1 MFQRIA
7 LLALFLGSGLC
18 FAQEKKSLTHE
29 DYNLWKRVQNTQIS
43 KDGNTI
49 VTTIV
54 TGTGRG
60 NGYIKIYNAKTGE
73 SFTFENGYNSRISG
87 DGNYVYF
94 LRKPA
99 YELTRSEKKEEVKE
113 EKRTKDAFFIYDVAT
128 NKILDSVQRV
138 KKFEAPEDVTGW
150 VVIEKHKDLKPEKD
164 TTAAKASEE
173 KEKDSLKTR
182 KPENLALKADYALVY
197 HLKKGKTDSIFQIK
211 DLALPKEGNRFIF
224 STTKGEKKGD
234 LGVFAYD
241 VREMSRKQLDTGRYS
256 YTQLAIDNS
265 GQQLAYISAKDS
277 TETDSLKY
285 ELFYVKD
292 LAQKQLTDTLGK
304 NLKKNWKLSAAQQP
318 QFSENGKRLFFYSRP
333 VRDLDVDTTLLD
345 EEIPQVDVWSYKDKL
360 IQPEQKARL
369 EELKD
374 KAYRSFYDT
383 SSGQIVQ
390 LHDETLEYIKLGDT
404 GEQRYALGYTSTPYN
419 VQRSWEYPWLR
430 DYYIVDTQT
439 GEKRL
444 AIEAQAMDPDLSP
457 DGNFAVYYD
466 MEDRNWWVLDLKA
479 NTKRSL
485 TKDLQVNF
493 FDEENDVPTMP
504 WPYGFGGFTEDGKV
518 LLYDQF
524 DIWSTSLAKAEKPVN
539 ITRDGRKNQIV
550 YRTLRLDPDH
560 RNNASTY
567 HKDLLVTAFDEK
579 DKSEALF
586 SLNSRNGKKQVL
598 IEDAA
603 HHLSDFELAE
613 NDDNLVFAKE
623 NFQHFPDVHL
633 LKGPKSQPVQL
644 TNANPQQQDFKWGT
658 VEMISW
664 EAYDGTQLDGLLY
677 KPEDFD
683 PNKKYPLIT
692 YFYEKRSDNLNRYH
706 SPQPSA
712 SIVNMSYLVSNDYVV
727 FVPDIVY
734 KEGKP
739 GESAYNAIVSGVEA
753 VEELG
758 FIDSENMAIQG
769 QSWGGYQVAHLVTV
783 TNKFKAAMAGAPV
796 SNMTS
801 AYGGI
806 RWQSGLSRAFQYE
819 KTQSRIGKNL
829 WEGFDLYIENSPLF
843 GIPNIETPLLI
854 MHNDEDGA
862 VPYYQG
868 IEMFMGM
875 RRLNKPVWLL
885 VYNDEAHNLRKT
897 KNRFDLSIRMMQF
910 FDHYLKGAP
919 APEWMTQGV
928 PAVMKGKDLR
938 YDLDVKAT
946 SAGSETAN

>member
-1 MFQRIA
+1 MFQRIL
-7 LLALFLGSGLC
+7 LLALILGSGFG
-18 FAQEKKSLTHE
+18 FAQQKKALTHE

-43 KDGNTI
+43 KDGNT
-49 VTTIV
+49 VVSTIV

-60 NGYIKIYNAKTGE
+60 DGYIKIYNANTGK
-73 SFTFENGYNSRISG
+73 SFTFENGYNSHISN
-87 DGNYVYF
+87 DGNYVFF
-94 LRKPA
+94 LRKPG
-99 YELTRSEKKEEVKE
+99 YQVTRSEKKKEIKE
-113 EKRTKDAFFIYDVAT
+113 EKMTKDAFFIYDVT
-128 NKILDSVQRV
+128 QNRIVDSVQRV
-138 KKFEAPEDVTGW
+138 KKFEIPEKGSEW

-164 TTAAKASEE
+164 TTVTAASE
-173 KEKDSLKTR
+173 EKDSLKTE
-182 KPENLALKADYALVY
+182 KENMALKADYAIVY
-197 HLKKGKTDSIFQIK
+197 HLQKGQRDTLFQIK
-211 DLALPKEGNRFIF
+211 EFALPEEGKTFIY
-224 STTKGEKKGD
+224 STTQGEKKSD

-241 VREMSRKQLDTGRYS
+241 VKAMAKKQLDTGRYA
-256 YTQLAIDNS
+256 YTQLAVDRS
-265 GQQLAYISAKDS
+265 GKQMAYLSAKDS
-277 TETDSLKY
+277 TEHDSLKY
-285 ELFYVKD
+285 ELFYLKD

-304 NLKKNWKLSAAQQP
+304 HLRKNWKLSAAQKP
-318 QFSENGKRLFFYSRP
+318 HFSETGKRLFFYSRP

-369 EELKD
+369 EELKN
-374 KAYRSFYDT
+374 KAYKSFFDT
-383 SSGQIVQ
+383 STGDVVQ
-390 LHDETLEYIKLGDT
+390 LHDKELEYINLGHT
-404 GEQRYALGYTSTPYN
+404 GEQRYVLGYTSTPYD
-419 VQRSWEYPWLR
+419 VERSWEFPWLK
-430 DYYIVDTQT
+430 DYYIVDTKT
-439 GEKRL
+439 GKKKL
-444 AIEAQAMDPDLSP
+444 AIEAQALDPDLSP
-457 DGNFAVYYD
+457 NGNFAVFYD
-466 MEDRNWWVLDLKA
+466 MQDRNWWMLDLST
-479 NTKRSL
+479 NTKRNL
-485 TKDLQVNF
+485 TQNLQVNF
-493 FDEENDVPTMP
+493 FDEENDLPAMP
-504 WPYGFGGFTEDGKV
+504 WPYGFGGFTEDGNV

-524 DIWSTSLAKAEKPVN
+524 DIWSAPLDQVKTPVN
-539 ITRDGRKNQIV
+539 ITKDGRKTETV
-550 YRTLRLDPDH
+550 YRTLRLDPEQH
-560 RNNASTY
+560 NLATTY
-567 HKDLLVTAFDEK
+567 KKGLLVTAFDDK
-579 DKSEALF
+579 DKSEALY
-586 SLNSRNGKKQVL
+586 SLNPKNGKKQTL

-603 HHLSDFELAE
+603 HHLGGFEIAE
-613 NDDNLVFAKE
+613 KDDNLLFTKE
-623 NFQHFPDVHL
+623 TFQQFPDVYL
-633 LKGPKSQPVQL
+633 LKGPKAEAIQL
-644 TNANPQQQDFKWGT
+644 TNANQQQQDFKWGT

-664 EAYDGTQLDGLLY
+664 EAYDGTALDGLLY

-692 YFYEKRSDNLNRYH
+692 YFYEKRSDHLNRYH
-706 SPQPSA
+706 VPQPSA

-739 GESAYNAIVSGVEA
+739 GESAYNSIVSGVEA

-854 MHNDEDGA
+854 MHNDADGA

-885 VYNDEAHNLRKT
+885 VYNDEAHNLRET

-910 FDHYLKGAP
+910 FDHYLKDAP

-928 PAVMKGKDLR
+928 PAVMKGKDLQ
-938 YDLDVKAT
+938 YDLDVKTT
-946 SAGSETAN
+946 STGTETAN

>member
-1 MFQRIA
+1 MFQRI
-7 LLALFLGSGLC
+7 LLLTLILGSGFG
-18 FAQEKKSLTHE
+18 FAQEKKTLTHE

-49 VTTIV
+49 VSTIV

-60 NGYIKIYNAKTGE
+60 DGYITIHNAQTGQ

-87 DGNYVYF
+87 DGNYVFF
-94 LRKPA
+94 LRRPA
-99 YELTRSEKKEEVKE
+99 YEVTRSEKKKEVKE
-113 EKRTKDAFFIYDVAT
+113 EKMTKDAFFIYDVSQ
-128 NKILDSVQRV
+128 NRIIDSVQRV
-138 KKFEAPEDVTGW
+138 KKFEIPRESSDW
-150 VVIEKHKDLKPEKD
+150 VIIEKYKDLKPEKD
-164 TTAAKASEE
+164 TTATEASV
-173 KEKDSLKTR
+173 EKDSLKTE
-182 KPENLALKADYALVY
+182 KMAFKADYALVY
-197 HLKKGKTDSIFQIK
+197 HLQKDQKDTLFQIK
-211 DLALPKEGNRFIF
+211 EFAIPEEGNTFIYA
-224 STTKGEKKGD
+224 TTKGEKKGD

-241 VREMSRKQLDTGRYS
+241 VKAMAKKQLDTGRYA
-256 YTQLAIDNS
+256 YTQLAIDKT
-265 GQQLAYISAKDS
+265 GQQLAYLSAKDS
-277 TETDSLKY
+277 TEKDSLKY
-285 ELFYVKD
+285 ELFYLKD
-292 LAQKQLTDTLGK
+292 LVQKQLTDTLGK
-304 NLKKNWKLSAAQQP
+304 NLRKNWKLSAAQKP
-318 QFSENGKRLFFYSRP
+318 HFSKTGKRLFFYSRP

-345 EEIPQVDVWSYKDKL
+345 EEIPQVDVWSYTDKL

-369 EELKD
+369 EELQN
-374 KAYRSFYDT
+374 KAYLSFFDT
-383 SSGQIVQ
+383 STGEIMQ
-390 LHDETLEYIKLGDT
+390 LHDEELEYIDLGHS
-404 GEQRYALGYTSTPYN
+404 GEQRYVLGYTSTPYS
-419 VQRSWEYPWLR
+419 VERSWEYPWLR
-430 DYYIVDTQT
+430 DYYIVDTET
-439 GEKRL
+439 GKKTL
-444 AIEAQAMDPDLSP
+444 AIEEQALNPDLSP
-457 DGNFAVYYD
+457 NGDVAVYYNMQD
-466 MEDRNWWVLDLKA
+466 QNWWMLDLST
-479 NTKRSL
+479 NTKRNL
-485 TKDLQVNF
+485 TQSLQVNF
-493 FDEENDVPTMP
+493 FDEENDVPAMP

-524 DIWSTSLAKAEKPVN
+524 DIWSAPLDKVRNPVN
-539 ITRDGRKNQIV
+539 ITRDGRKTETV
-550 YRTLRLDPDH
+550 YRTLRLDPEH
-560 RNNASTY
+560 PNVATTY
-567 HKDLLVTAFDEK
+567 NKGLLITAFDEK
-579 DKSEALF
+579 DKSEALY
-586 SLNSRNGKKQVL
+586 SLNPKNGKKQTL

-603 HHLSDFELAE
+603 HHLSNFELAE
-613 NDDNLVFAKE
+613 NDNNLLFAKE
-623 NFQHFPDVHL
+623 TFQQFPDVHL
-633 LKGPKSQPVQL
+633 LTGPKAEAVKV

-664 EAYDGTQLDGLLY
+664 KAYDGTPLDGLLY
-677 KPEDFD
+677 KPENFD

-692 YFYEKRSDNLNRYH
+692 YFYEKKSDDLNRYH
-706 SPQPSA
+706 VPQPSA
-712 SIVNMSYLVSNDYVV
+712 SIVNMSYLVSNEYVV

-783 TNKFKAAMAGAPV
+783 TDKFKAAMAGAPV

-854 MHNDEDGA
+854 MHNDADGA

-875 RRLNKPVWLL
+875 RRLSKPVWLL
-885 VYNDEAHNLRKT
+885 VYNDEAHNLKKT

-910 FDHYLKGAP
+910 FDHYLKDAP

-928 PAVMKGKDLR
+928 PAVMKGKDLQ
-938 YDLDVKAT
+938 YDLDVKET
-946 SAGSETAN
+946 SSETETAG